1 MVDKSEYME
10 KIRKEMEGSNPYM
23 ETEGDQTEV
32 AWNKVKKLMNRMH
45 RNDVITK
52 DMKQYLTF
60 VNPKAGSLKGNPKL
74 QKSGAPFRTIVNSI
88 NTPTEKLAEVAES
101 MFLDIY

>member
-1 MVDKSEYME
+1 
-10 KIRKEMEGSNPYM
+10 
-23 ETEGDQTEV
+23 
-32 AWNKVKKLMNRMH
+32 MNRMH
-45 RNDVITK
+45 RDGVITK

-60 VNPKAGSLKGNPKL
+60 VNPKAEPLKGNPKL
-74 QKSGAPFRTIVNSI
+74 HKSGAPFRTIVNGI